1 MAEIYAGRGGF
12 QGALLAA
19 REDLPLAGTRMKKV
33 AIGLVVVGV
42 LVLAGV
48 MVFKRSS
55 GPSQAASLAPAESVF
70 FANVPNIP
78 LTGFRWTRTA
88 LARIA
93 AEPEMRAFLNKPLTD
108 FKEAPANKEAMEI
121 LTKLKPGNVYFAAT
135 NESEEDFQGILGVQF
150 WGKREDFDNAASKV
164 RSFLSESSGDPASEE
179 YRGLQILSTRHGDLT
194 LYSAAAGRWGFFSND
209 AALIK
214 EAIDRATGNA
224 PSPALAANPKFLKVV
239 TELLAEPDLLV
250 FIQPEKAVDVL
261 LAAGRAAGA
270 MEIPE
275 QVDQLKS
282 TEAAGGS
289 WKIDGEMFRDAFFL
303 LRPGTGDPAEPM
315 SHQSIALTTPE
326 TTLFFNFVL
335 NFSSLP
341 DWLERV
347 TEFYPDAAQMIG
359 PMAKSVAEGYGPE
372 CALIGSLESPEAP
385 ASLLLAIQV
394 RNPGQGIPGVTQ
406 AGGSPTQVHQIPHP
420 LMPVSAVQNE
430 KFLILGTDPKSVTIA
445 LEEHSKTLQDA
456 PLFRDARQS
465 FRNSNEA
472 FCFLDTRVVF
482 ERAYGALLPIVKM
495 SAAIMPDIT
504 NRIDISKLPHPETI
518 GQHLPPIVF
527 SQKRTADGTRLES
540 SGPVNMS
547 QFLILAGTLSA
558 GMQGSLLS
566 L

>member
-1 MAEIYAGRGGF
+1 
-12 QGALLAA
+12 
-19 REDLPLAGTRMKKV
+19 MKKV
-33 AIGLVVVGV
+33 AIGLVIVGV

-48 MVFKRSS
+48 MFFKRSS
-55 GPSQAASLAPAESVF
+55 GPSQAASLAPAESVL
-70 FANVPNIP
+70 FANAPNIP
-78 LTGFRWTRTA
+78 LSGFRWTRTA
-88 LARIA
+88 LAQIA
-93 AEPEMRAFLNKPLTD
+93 AEPEMRAFLEKPLAD
-108 FKEAPANKEAMEI
+108 FKKVPANKEAMEI
-121 LTKLKPGNVYFAAT
+121 LTKLKPGNIYFAAT
-135 NESEEDFQGILGVQF
+135 NESGEDFRGILGVQF
-150 WGKREDFDNAASKV
+150 WGKREDFDKAVAKV
-164 RSFLSESSGDPASEE
+164 RASLPQASREPATEE
-179 YRGLQILSTRHGDLT
+179 YRGLQILSTQHGDLSLHT
-194 LYSAAAGRWGFFSND
+194 AAAGRWGFFSND

-224 PSPALAANPKFLKVV
+224 SSPALAANPKFLKVV

-250 FIQPEKAVDVL
+250 FIQPEKAVDAL

-270 MEIPE
+270 TAIPE

-282 TEAAGGS
+282 TEAAGGT

-303 LRPGTGDPAEPM
+303 LRPGRGEPSEPM

-347 TEFYPDAAQMIG
+347 SEFYPDAANMLV

-372 CALIGSLESPEAP
+372 CALIGSAESAESP

-394 RNPGQGIPGVTQ
+394 RNPDQSIPGIPQG
-406 AGGSPTQVHQIPHP
+406 AGSSSQVHQIPHP
-420 LMPVSAVQNE
+420 LMPVSAAQNE
-430 KFLILGTDPKSVTIA
+430 KFLILGTDAKSVSTA
-445 LEEHSKTLQDA
+445 LQEHAKTLQDA
-456 PLFRDARQS
+456 PLFRDARQA

-472 FCFLDTRVVF
+472 FCYMDTRVVF
-482 ERAYGALLPIVKM
+482 ERAYGTLLPIVKM
-495 SAAIMPDIT
+495 SAAIMPDIS
-504 NRIDISKLPHPETI
+504 NRIDVSKLPSPETI

-547 QFLILAGTLSA
+547 QFLILAGSASA
-558 GMQGSLLS
+558 GMQGPLLGR
-566 L
+566 